1 MTPFSAYSFL
11 VSFKFFQ
18 TLSLCGLTLLLYL
31 QILIFCPLCDPLYS
45 QSFPMSFLVGLLGS
59 SISPSFKLQ
68 PFTVFCLLLSLILNL
83 RLSLLLHLVLCSC
96 FLEHHLGIF
105 SLWVYSHY
113 ICWSV
118 CISFILLKSLMIFM
132 VFFLNSVFWSS
143 SGQFSMKN
151 TFIGW
156 WILRGMYCLD
166 LSYCF
171 NAET

>member
-11 VSFKFFQ
+11 VFFKFFQ

-132 VFFLNSVFWSS
+132 FFFFKFCVLEFIWAILNEEHFYRMVDFEGNVLSWS
-143 SGQFSMKN
+143 
-151 TFIGW
+151 FI
-156 WILRGMYCLD
+156 L
-166 LSYCF
+166 F
-171 NAET
+171 

>member
-1 MTPFSAYSFL
+1 MTPFSANSFL

-18 TLSLCGLTLLLYL
+18 TLSLCGLTPLLYL

-68 PFTVFCLLLSLILNL
+68 PFTVFYLLLSLILNL

-96 FLEHHLGIF
+96 FYEHHLGIF

-132 VFFLNSVFWSS
+132 FFFLKFCVLEFIWAILNEEHFYRMVDFEGNVLSWS
-143 SGQFSMKN
+143 
-151 TFIGW
+151 FI
-156 WILRGMYCLD
+156 L
-166 LSYCF
+166 F
-171 NAET
+171 